1 MAAGTLT
8 VNVQARTARAV
19 GNLKKFQKSARRT
32 GRVARSSSRGVGM
45 LGNKLKALG
54 MAAGGAIAAGFTART
69 FFATAAGLQKLNDVS
84 AKLGISVN
92 HLRQLQHAANL
103 TGVSTETL
111 NMALQR
117 QVRRIAE
124 AAMGTGEAAAALK
137 ELGIDAKRLNQLSP
151 YEQFRLISQA
161 MEGIPNQADKVRL
174 AFKLWDSEG
183 AALVNTLRMG
193 SKGLDRIRR
202 RFQRLGLE
210 FTEIKLKQV
219 ERFNEALAE
228 LALITEVFG
237 QKIVISIAPGAAL
250 FAEAL
255 VEAIEGFRF
264 IFKGIAGFF
273 AANPWLGKLGSW
285 IKTLAELQPF
295 FLAQK
300 GVLWA
305 SRKFAEMGM
314 GGDATNLF
322 DMVQNQVDAMWKKFI
337 SLGRGEGWFITEGIQ
352 MFIDAMYEDLRRSI
366 GLTPK
371 TIELPP
377 SVREYFS
384 EARGVDFTKPV
395 YRASDVDEQGQ
406 PKPGASPYWRP
417 PPDPS
422 TLPLPPHRNWDNMP
436 ASEQLK
442 MARRTIAILDSIDS
456 RTREQNEDLR
466 RAKETVVRLG
476 VIP

>member
-137 ELGIDAKRLNQLSP
+137 ELGIDAEQLNQLSP

-228 LALITEVFG
+228 LTLITEVFG
-237 QKIVISIAPGAAL
+237 QKIVIAIAPEAAR
-250 FAEAL
+250 FAEVL
-255 VEAIEGFRF
+255 IEAIEGFRLV
-264 IFKGIAGFF
+264 FKGMAGFF
-273 AANPWLGKLGSW
+273 AANPWIGKLGEWVKKAQS
-285 IKTLAELQPF
+285 F
-295 FLAQK
+295 SGVGVAQK
-300 GVLWA
+300 GVHWA
-305 SRKFAEMGM
+305 TSKFAEMGM
-314 GGDATNLF
+314 TGDAKNLN
-322 DMVQNQVDAMWKKFI
+322 DMVQGPIDAMWKKFVGF
-337 SLGRGEGWFITEGIQ
+337 GRGEGWDVTEGIQ
-352 MFIDAMYEDLRRSI
+352 KQIDTMYEDLRRTV
-366 GLTPK
+366 GLRPRT
-371 TIELPP
+371 LP
-377 SVREYFS
+377 
-384 EARGVDFTKPV
+384 
-395 YRASDVDEQGQ
+395 SD
-406 PKPGASPYWRP
+406 S
-417 PPDPS
+417 S
-422 TLPLPPHRNWDNMP
+422 SLPLPPQRSFDNM
-436 ASEQLK
+436 SSTNQLT
-442 MARRTIAILDSIDS
+442 MSRRTIRALESIDA
-456 RTREQNEDLR
+456 RTQEQNEELR